1 MFRQISFFVGNSK
14 YTTTMDLRFDD
25 VAQAWKEDKRKHVKQ
40 SSYATYVQLLNAYIR
55 PYFGASGGMSVNDDS
70 IQDFVDLSVQK
81 GLNVKTIKDA
91 VIVLK
96 MILRHGAKLG
106 AWTYADARIQYPHQ
120 AAAGAG
126 KMKIISAGNAA
137 KLMAY
142 LQENL
147 SHKNLGILITMQTG
161 IRIGEIC
168 ALQWRDIDLREGVV
182 CIRKTVFR
190 IWLKDGKEK
199 QNALVVGPPKTLES
213 EREIP
218 LSASLMKILRPLVK
232 SARGDHFVISNSAT
246 PIEPRL
252 YRQYFYRLLA
262 SLGIPRIKYHSLR
275 HGFATRCI
283 ASGGDYKTVS
293 AILGHASVSTTMNLY
308 VHPGNKEKLRCIE
321 NMLRKTM

>member
-1 MFRQISFFVGNSK
+1 
-14 YTTTMDLRFDD
+14 MDLRFDD
-25 VAQAWKEDKRKHVKQ
+25 VAQSWKQNKRKHVKQ

-81 GLNVKTIKDA
+81 GLNVKTIKDS

-120 AAAGAG
+120 AVAGAG

-147 SHKNLGILITMQTG
+147 THRNLGILITMQTG

-182 CIRKTVFR
+182 TIRKTIFR
-190 IWLKDGKEK
+190 LWMKDGKEK
-199 QNALVVGPPKTLES
+199 QNTLVVGPPKTQKS
-213 EREIP
+213 GREIP

-232 SARGDHFVISNSAT
+232 SARGDYFIISNSAT
-246 PIEPRL
+246 PTEPRL

>member
-1 MFRQISFFVGNSK
+1 
-14 YTTTMDLRFDD
+14 MDLRFDD
-25 VAQAWKEDKRKHVKQ
+25 VAQSWKQDKRKHVKP

-55 PYFGASGGMSVNDDS
+55 PYFGGSGRLSVTDES
-70 IQDFVDLSVQK
+70 VQDFVDLSVQK
-81 GLNVKTIKDA
+81 GLNVKTVKDT

-106 AWTYADARIQYPHQ
+106 AWTYVDIRIQYPHQ
-120 AAAGAG
+120 ATAGAG
-126 KMKIISAGNAA
+126 KMKIISARDNA
-137 KLMAY
+137 KLLKH

-182 CIRKTVFR
+182 SIRKTVVR
-190 IWLKDGKEK
+190 IWLKDGNEK
-199 QNALVVGPPKTLES
+199 QNALVVGSPKTLES

-232 SARGDHFVISNSAT
+232 SARGDYFIISNSAT